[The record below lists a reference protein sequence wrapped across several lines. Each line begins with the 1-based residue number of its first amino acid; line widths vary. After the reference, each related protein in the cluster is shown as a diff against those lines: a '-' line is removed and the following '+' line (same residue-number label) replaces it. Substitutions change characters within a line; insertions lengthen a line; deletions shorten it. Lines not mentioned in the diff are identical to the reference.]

1 MNFMKKNGFCVLL
14 GIVFILWL
22 VIFNYE
28 VKDLNNKINLLS
40 EINIANTKKV
50 NSIIELNDLD
60 TDQYHLIF
68 NSESILEEIKNAT
81 KLVINIPNDWQI
93 NSSKIKVYNNDS
105 SKEFTLIINKGQT
118 SFDNFTKSIYDN
130 IKSID
135 DNGIV
140 QSFNK
145 RYYEINSFNEATYN
159 NMYFDVLEDKNISI
173 RHKIKITNLDKKEVK
188 IEIDIF

>member
-81 KLVINIPNDWQI
+81 KLDINIPNDWQI